1 MTAATAVLPST
12 AVSELLTRVG
22 DSDNLVAFFEAI
34 VRANLPATAMR
45 TLLEVA
51 ARMIRRGMVT
61 ECVPLDVTAVQL
73 GVHRNGIGLAF
84 AQLESAGFLARSPVK
99 HRGAPTRTT
108 LCGVTRRLIFHA
120 TREQLTA
127 VNDSGDQ
134 PTEVCPAEKSVPTAP
149 IHDPQAVVTA
159 SALTPSSLQT
169 PAFKFDRE
177 INASMM
183 AKVPAET
190 RLMASQGLLASK
202 APEDVWMLSEAEED
216 HYRALFPKPE
226 PKPVRRRTAVQSGAM
241 PLATL
246 TPAVRQGVTEI
257 LTRLRKATRTEQEA
271 QLVADQIAYMVEHKG
286 LGRGN
291 AISGV
296 YAGLKLVE
304 DKRWSEPRDWPTVS
318 MFWRGATFRALV
330 DNFKGTERNPKNRA
344 MPEKPGATTELLAS
358 LEALSISNKQPG

>member
-84 AQLESAGFLARSPVK
+84 AQLESAGFLARSPIK

-108 LCGVTRRLIFHA
+108 LCGVTRRLVFHA
-120 TREQLTA
+120 AREQLTA

-134 PTEVCPAEKSVPTAP
+134 LTEICHAEKPIPSAP
-149 IHDPQAVVTA
+149 KHDPQAVMTA
-159 SALTPSSLQT
+159 NAPAPSSPQT

-177 INASMM
+177 INASMT
-183 AKVPAET
+183 AKVPAEA
-190 RLMASQGLLASK
+190 RLMAMQGRLASK
-202 APEDVWMLSEAEED
+202 APEDAWKLTEAEAD

-226 PKPVRRRTAVQSGAM
+226 PKRAQRRGSAQEGSK

-246 TPAVRQGVTEI
+246 TPAVRQGMTAI
-257 LTRLRKATRTEQEA
+257 LTRLRQATRTEQEA
-271 QLVADQIAYMVEHKG
+271 QLVADQIAFMVEHKG

-291 AISGV
+291 VTQGV

-318 MFWRGATFRALV
+318 LFWRGATFRALL
-330 DNFKGTERNPKNRA
+330 DNFQGTGHSPRNRA
-344 MPEKPGATTELLAS
+344 MPVKPGATTELLAS
-358 LEALSISNKQPG
+358 LEALSMSNKQLG